1 MGFTWVVLW
10 ECVYHGILNMSSNR
24 TVRAKCKDL
33 RGKSK
38 EELLKQSEALKQEY
52 ATLRVTKLTNAT
64 SAKVS
69 KIKVVRKSIAGI
81 NIVIRQ
87 TTKQNLKKYYKD
99 RKYKPLDMRR
109 KRTRQIR
116 KMLTK
121 HERSIKSAKQIARE
135 RRQPKRIYA
144 VKD

>member
-1 MGFTWVVLW
+1 MGSKNNPLPRFTA
-10 ECVYHGILNMSSNR
+10 MSAR
-24 TVRAKCKDL
+24 TIRAQCKDL

-38 EELLKQSEALKQEY
+38 DELLKQLDALKQEY
-52 ATLRVTKLTNAT
+52 ANLRVTKLTNST

-87 TTKQNLKKYYKD
+87 TTKTNLKKFYQGA
-99 RKYKPLDMRR
+99 KYKPLDMRR

-116 KMLTK
+116 KMLTR
-121 HERSIKSAKQIARE
+121 HEANIKSAKQIARE
-135 RRQPKRIYA
+135 KRIPKRIYA
-144 VKD
+144 IKA